1 MGNRYGSRG
10 SLDSDLQN
18 MPPSSGNNYYSA
30 TSPTEELLKS
40 ASKFVSEATR
50 NRVERDNQTSINN
63 LAYSPNIN
71 TNPAH
76 STTSSE
82 MSQSIAS
89 KRDVETLLDL
99 GKKMKAD
106 LDKMV
111 QRPTTVKEE

>member
-1 MGNRYGSRG
+1 MSHILFFFNF
-10 SLDSDLQN
+10 
-18 MPPSSGNNYYSA
+18 
-30 TSPTEELLKS
+30 
-40 ASKFVSEATR
+40 FV
-50 NRVERDNQTSINN
+50 
-63 LAYSPNIN
+63 YSPNIN

-111 QRPTTVKEE
+111 QRPTTVKEEFLEMLEMKLVKQHIC